1 MSQLLLGLMI
11 WQSNIL
17 TYLFSYACERTVMK
31 MFYFNSQLQGIPS
44 GIDANWKP
52 NQQEAMPNYFTNES
66 PKVWMFGD
74 QVRVQTTA

>member
-1 MSQLLLGLMI
+1 
-11 WQSNIL
+11 
-17 TYLFSYACERTVMK
+17 MK